1 MTLNC
6 QLPVDPEGGGAVGEY
21 GGGGEVY
28 SEAIAQYPA
37 KACNVI
43 IYIETN
49 AIQLP
54 TYIDSYWLVIY

>member
-28 SEAIAQYPA
+28 SEAIAQFPA
-37 KACNVI
+37 KVHNYLHRKQCNIATCV
-43 IYIETN
+43 Y
-49 AIQLP
+49 
-54 TYIDSYWLVIY
+54 

>member
-6 QLPVDPEGGGAVGEY
+6 QLPADPEGGGAVGEY

-28 SEAIAQYPA
+28 SEVIAQLPA
-37 KACNVI
+37 KVCNYI
-43 IYIETN
+43 IENN

-54 TYIDSYWLVIY
+54 TFNCYWLVIY